1 MYNIT
6 WDTNYSDPKS
16 VSTMT
21 GGAKTNIEFLI
32 SLFGLPSSIIEVGCF
47 EGNTT
52 FWLSDV
58 ITPHSPNLKIYSID
72 PHKGSIDMQEDGE
85 TIHQRFVD
93 NLIANTHKNV
103 EYIRKNSDE
112 GLIELYNRN
121 VKAELIYIDGDHQSN
136 TVLSDLVLSYKLL
149 PIGGVLLCDDTG
161 DWQYEDK
168 NKTKA
173 VQMSPRL
180 AVEMFI
186 ACNWQNI
193 RPIVLPNAGQTAIQ
207 KIC

>member
-6 WDTNYSDPKS
+6 WDTNYSNPDI

-21 GGAKTNIEFLI
+21 GGAKTNIDFLM

-52 FWLSDV
+52 LWMSDN
-58 ITPHSPNLKIYSID
+58 ITPLNPNLKIYSID
-72 PHKGSIDMQEDGE
+72 PHKGSIDMLEDGE
-85 TIHQRFVD
+85 EIHNRFVS
-93 NLIANTHKNV
+93 NLELNTHKNI
-103 EYIRKNSDE
+103 EYIRKDSDV

-121 VKAELIYIDGDHQSN
+121 VKAELIYIDGDHRSD
-136 TVLSDLVLSYKLL
+136 TVLSDLVLSFKLL
-149 PIGGVLLCDDTG
+149 HTGGVILCDDTG